1 MNWAIYPE
9 VPEPLL
15 VYTQPHPASPERV
28 RWRVYL
34 PTENGKMLI
43 GTGAGFEREVRPCAW
58 RAYRRARDLLVW
70 RSRLEAGTVEARM
83 AELDLVATVQA
94 LDTGARWSVA
104 VDGEIVA
111 AGHEPITAD
120 PALDARHPN
129 DAAATLRRRAQDRA
143 QHAAGAAVLR
153 LLP

>member
-1 MNWAIYPE
+1 MNWTIYPE

-34 PTENGKMLI
+34 PTEHGKMLI
-43 GTGAGFEREVRPCAW
+43 GTGAGFEREVSPCAW

-83 AELDLVATVQA
+83 AELDLVATVVVM
-94 LDTGARWSVA
+94 DTGARWTVTVDSETVA
-104 VDGEIVA
+104 S
-111 AGHEPITAD
+111 GHEPLTAD
-120 PALDARHPN
+120 PALDSRHPN
-129 DAAATLRRRAQDRA
+129 DAAATIRRRAQDRA
-143 QHAAGAAVLR
+143 QKAAGSAVLR